1 MLMAQSILGILR
13 KFVFEIL
20 KHERHQKTKHFHGK
34 TGSSGWKIK
43 WLTPLC
49 LRNFR
54 KYNVQAMT

>member
-1 MLMAQSILGILR
+1 MAQSILGILR

-20 KHERHQKTKHFHGK
+20 KHERHQKTKHFRGK

-43 WLTPLC
+43 RLTPLC

-54 KYNVQAMT
+54 KYNVRAMT